1 MTFQSLER
9 RARIM
14 DRYYFDFGTVVAIII
29 ALIGSMLVISYAMV
43 DNFYLRRELNEAYE
57 ELQNTN

>member
-1 MTFQSLER
+1 
-9 RARIM
+9 M